1 MTAGREIVGKK
12 ACRRKATTG
21 KKHNTRA
28 CKKEATAGRKQRMHV
43 EKEDLTTV
51 ELGFLVRVFV

>member
-12 ACRRKATTG
+12 ACKRKATTG
-21 KKHNTRA
+21 KKHNTCA
-28 CKKEATAGRKQRMHV
+28 CKKEATAGRKQSTHA

-51 ELGFLVRVFV
+51 GLGFL